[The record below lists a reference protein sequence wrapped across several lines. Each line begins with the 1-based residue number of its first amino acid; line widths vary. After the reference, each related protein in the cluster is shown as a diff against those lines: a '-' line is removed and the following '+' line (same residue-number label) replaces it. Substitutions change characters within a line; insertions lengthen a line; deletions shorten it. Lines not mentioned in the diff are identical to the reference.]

1 MNPVMNG
8 SAFKSLFADRD
19 RTATLVRRLLF
30 EHALVHW
37 RLYAI
42 AFVLMAVTA
51 ACTAFSAY
59 ILGDVINKA
68 YVDRNF
74 PGIVTLAV
82 IIVLLFALKGAA
94 SYGQAVMLARIGAR
108 IVAENQRRMFD
119 KLLNEG
125 LGFFANRHSAEFVAR
140 LATGASSAMAS

>member
-1 MNPVMNG
+1 MFHRAMNPVMNG
-8 SAFKSLFADRD
+8 SSFEDLLCDPH
-19 RTATLVRRLLF
+19 RTATLVRRLLS
-30 EHALVHW
+30 EHALVPW
-37 RLYAI
+37 RLYSI

-108 IVAENQRRMFD
+108 IVADRLRRRRRRP
-119 KLLNEG
+119 L
-125 LGFFANRHSAEFVAR
+125 
-140 LATGASSAMAS
+140 

>member
-1 MNPVMNG
+1 MNPVMNA
-8 SAFKSLFADRD
+8 SAFKSLLADRD
-19 RTATLVRRLLF
+19 STATLVRRLLS

-37 RLYAI
+37 RLYSI

-59 ILGDVINKA
+59 ILGDVINEA

-82 IIVLLFALKGAA
+82 ISVT
-94 SYGQAVMLARIGAR
+94 STMPVSGAR
-108 IVAENQRRMFD
+108 TTPVKKAAIPTTA
-119 KLLNEG
+119 KPSG
-125 LGFFANRHSAEFVAR
+125 
-140 LATGASSAMAS
+140 